1 MNEAIRSLGGNYF
14 KEYAPYIFYGPILVV
29 ICTIC
34 VARADRSPLGVV
46 ALLATGLLSWGL
58 IEYLVHRFVLH
69 SRFRLK
75 GFRLP
80 GNITH
85 LRHHAHPQDVD
96 RLHVALSES
105 IPVSVVYCALA
116 WAVLGS
122 WQAVVWTY
130 TGMMAGYFF
139 YEFLDHQAHHGSSRN
154 RLVRYFCEYHL
165 QHHHEDALVRY
176 GVTSPLFDYLFGT
189 YHLRRK
195 SARSRLVGN
204 KARVITVGRRIS
216 TTCPR

>member
-1 MNEAIRSLGGNYF
+1 MHEAVKSQSRNHF
-14 KEYAPYIFYGPILVV
+14 KAYTPYIFYIPLLVV
-29 ICTIC
+29 MCTIC
-34 VARADRSPLGVV
+34 AMREERSPLMVV
-46 ALLATGLLSWGL
+46 ALLATGLLSWGF
-58 IEYLVHRFVLH
+58 IEYFVHRFILH
-69 SRFRLK
+69 SRFKLK

-85 LRHHAHPQDVD
+85 LNHHARPQAVD

-105 IPVSVVYCALA
+105 IPVSAIYGVLA

-122 WQAVVWTY
+122 WQSAVWSY

-154 RLVRYFCEYHL
+154 RLVRYFRNYHL

-176 GVTSPLFDYLFGT
+176 GVTSPLFDYIFGT
-189 YHLRRK
+189 YHPRKK
-195 SARSRLVGN
+195 SAQRRRIRSKVGE
-204 KARVITVGRRIS
+204 ITVS
-216 TTCPR
+216 